1 MNTTIPPTPQ
11 KPLRLSFKVAEACFR
26 VTFPNRADSQALTT
40 QNYAPFRITDNDET
54 EFMFTMTVNSTIST
68 TEERSP
74 LIPFEATGKTVGEFD
89 CGGAMH
95 NIYNLPNGG
104 YRILIRDIENREACA
119 FDTTADFSTNKV
131 TLYGDIATRTF
142 GLNNALMIAYAFA
155 GAHHDI
161 LLMHSSVTMNSGRG
175 YMFLGKSGTGKSTH
189 SSLWR
194 KYIAGSDLLND
205 DNPAIRV
212 PRTTNEATVYGTPWS
227 GKTPCYRNLS
237 QPIGAIVRLEQWP
250 KNIIRRESRLQAFA
264 SILSSCS
271 TMMWDKPSYDA
282 ILATVSRAAKRVP
295 VFYLQCL
302 PDEEAAQMCHEAVT
316 NIKH

>member
-1 MNTTIPPTPQ
+1 MNMTQNNPVTRS
-11 KPLRLSFKVAEACFR
+11 LRLSFKVAEACFR
-26 VTFPNRADSQALTT
+26 VVFPHRADSQALST
-40 QNYAPFRITDNDET
+40 QNYSPFRIADSDET
-54 EFMFTMTVNSTIST
+54 DFMFTMTVDNDSV
-68 TEERSP
+68 
-74 LIPFEATGKTVGEFD
+74 PFEATGKVVGEFD

-95 NIYNLPNGG
+95 NIYDLPGGG
-104 YRILIRDIENREACA
+104 YRILIRDIDDRQACA
-119 FDTTADFSTNKV
+119 FDTSADFSSNSV
-131 TLYGDIATRTF
+131 SLFGDLATRTF

-161 LLMHSSVTMNSGRG
+161 LLMHSSVTMNGGHG

-194 KYIAGSDLLND
+194 QYIAGSDLLND

-212 PRTTNEATVYGTPWS
+212 PQDKDEAIVYGTPWS

-237 QPIGAIVRLEQWP
+237 TPIGAIVRLEQWP
-250 KNIIRRESRLQAFA
+250 ENIIRRENRLQAFA

-282 ILATVSRAAKRVP
+282 ILATVSRAAERVP
-295 VFYLQCL
+295 VFYLRCL
-302 PDEEAAQMCHEAVT
+302 PDEGAAQMCHEAVT
-316 NIKH
+316 NTN